1 MNQIILIGN
10 LTRDVILRPTAND
23 TFVGSS
29 AIAVSS
35 TRKNEKG
42 EYETDFFDLRF
53 FGNTAESVAKRFR
66 KGDKI
71 CVVGRVQIRDYVTKD
86 NIKGRAVEVLVD
98 RVEGLS
104 PRRDENK
111 DDSVTFDDKLSD
123 EPEVDNTTGSNL
135 DALDLA
141 DDDTPF

>member
-1 MNQIILIGN
+1 MNQKFLIGN
-10 LTRDVILRPTAND
+10 LCRDVILSTTAND

-53 FGNTAESVAKRFR
+53 FGNTAENVAKRYR

-86 NIKGRAVEVLVD
+86 NIKGRAVEVLVE
-98 RVEGLS
+98 RVEGLT
-104 PRRDENK
+104 PKKDDR
-111 DDSVTFDDKLSD
+111 DDSVTFDDRLSQ

-135 DALDLA
+135 DSLDLA

>member
-111 DDSVTFDDKLSD
+111 DDSSCRFGGGVRAGRVQDRPLGDVQGVL
-123 EPEVDNTTGSNL
+123 EHLER
-135 DALDLA
+135 
-141 DDDTPF
+141 

>member
-1 MNQIILIGN
+1 MNQIFLIGN
-10 LTRDVILRPTAND
+10 LCRDVILRPTAND

-53 FGNTAESVAKRFR
+53 FGNTAENVAKRYR

-71 CVVGRVQIRDYVTKD
+71 CVVGRVQIRDYITRD
-86 NIKGRAVEVLVD
+86 NVKGRAVEVLVE
-98 RVEGLS
+98 RVEGLTS
-104 PRRDENK
+104 KK
-111 DDSVTFDDKLSD
+111 DDKEEQTTFDDEKLSQIPED
-123 EPEVDNTTGSNL
+123 ESTTGSNL
-135 DALDLA
+135 DSLDLA